1 MLACSTRSYCVR
13 SIKTKTASV
22 SPTKITQLSVWDRVQ
37 YRDHVTIALTFRTLP
52 GTSPREVQRHVTK
65 VVDRVSIQRP
75 DLAGRVVLGG
85 PSVSHP
91 SHVSLH
97 TSPGDRIPLSLVGT
111 ECFPVP
117 LGWGLQSR
125 AFPSSCFLDAR
136 LRLPRLDASHPEAP
150 VTAVKLCFWP
160 AESSFVMLV
169 YLHHS
174 HGDGACMAEFL
185 QLLGAASRELA
196 SPVCMPPTPHAW
208 EPRLKLDLPQPISL
222 LSQDFASLLSACP
235 EMQYLTTPPPC
246 LSEPNTAR
254 AFTISRPRLFSF
266 ISPALA
272 PGTRGPSPFFLI
284 SAFLW
289 AWTTLARTTASPS
302 TPTPSTPPTFFNPN
316 NWSTKKTL
324 FSSSPALAD
333 QIRHHF
339 SNTVVTATTTLPDAD
354 VLRRATHD
362 PRALLAVAEAIAAAN
377 DAVDEQFVLT
387 RAALFAKARDVAPL
401 AVVLDPRPAW
411 NFAVNTWAFL
421 GKNVEFPGMPGV
433 VGVGAPAAMRRVQA
447 TLGGCPHGREGVGRE
462 GVEVMVTVEE
472 GAMGVLLGEEPAF
485 LGFMVGV
492 GW

>member
-1 MLACSTRSYCVR
+1 
-13 SIKTKTASV
+13 
-22 SPTKITQLSVWDRVQ
+22 
-37 YRDHVTIALTFRTLP
+37 
-52 GTSPREVQRHVTK
+52 
-65 VVDRVSIQRP
+65 
-75 DLAGRVVLGG
+75 
-85 PSVSHP
+85 
-91 SHVSLH
+91 
-97 TSPGDRIPLSLVGT
+97 
-111 ECFPVP
+111 
-117 LGWGLQSR
+117 
-125 AFPSSCFLDAR
+125 
-136 LRLPRLDASHPEAP
+136 
-150 VTAVKLCFWP
+150 
-160 AESSFVMLV
+160 
-169 YLHHS
+169 
-174 HGDGACMAEFL
+174 
-185 QLLGAASRELA
+185 
-196 SPVCMPPTPHAW
+196 
-208 EPRLKLDLPQPISL
+208 
-222 LSQDFASLLSACP
+222 
-235 EMQYLTTPPPC
+235 MQYLTTPPPC

-254 AFTISRPRLFSF
+254 TFTISRPRLFSF
-266 ISPALA
+266 ISPAL
-272 PGTRGPSPFFLI
+272 PHGTRGPSPFFLI

-302 TPTPSTPPTFFNPN
+302 TPSTPPTFFNPN

-421 GKNVEFPGMPGV
+421 GKNVEFPGMPEV
-433 VGVGAPAAMRRVQA
+433 VGVGAPVAMRWVQA
-447 TLGGCPHGREGVGRE
+447 TLGGCPHGLVLPMGREGVGRE